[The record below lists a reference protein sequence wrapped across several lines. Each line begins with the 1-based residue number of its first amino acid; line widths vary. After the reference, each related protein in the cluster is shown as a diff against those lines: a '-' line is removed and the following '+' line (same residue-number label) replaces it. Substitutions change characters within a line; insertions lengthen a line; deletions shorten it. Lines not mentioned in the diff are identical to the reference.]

1 MEFSY
6 LGKYA
11 AGKANVGI
19 YFESREQVV
28 VSVLSDGN
36 ASLVQAFKK
45 LALKS
50 GHLKK
55 GLDLSAVHSLLS
67 THSATIEF
75 LTTRPTAE
83 FVERVTSSKASATP
97 WLERALEK
105 LDQEIAGA
113 KDEYARWRGVRD
125 LDEAHENLANRRDE
139 IFDLNQKLIANARE
153 PSFVYSPTKWVPSEW
168 QRTDRVRFHELKDQA
183 KEKVSSL
190 RSRIDFTY
198 RDRIK
203 QLEEK
208 RRDLTQQ
215 VDAERKK
222 DAQHDEAQT
231 AFLEEGLAAS
241 LLLTV
246 RSRTVFTTRPVADAV
261 RVAAREV
268 RREAAALKTKLQE
281 RLALKFDEADD
292 ALLLTAILVPDTEA
306 LARRDGVA
314 REFAEVIERSLS
326 LTPRLA
332 VERET
337 AKIVAQLLGK
347 VNGQPKNLGD
357 LTRFPNAGDAGHRRL
372 IYLGRA
378 LDSSLAQTEHLA
390 FYDLD
395 AQGPRHTAV
404 SGGSGS
410 GKSVAARLLVEGAAL
425 HGVPSVIFDPTRS
438 WTGMAT
444 PCVGSLL
451 KRYEP
456 FLMKP
461 EWARAF
467 EMRILDVEPFGTLD
481 ARESLEYPGLSVIP
495 AWTLAQEQERD
506 VVVRLLQSVQKAL
519 TDWPESQRLRAMLV
533 FEEAHR
539 YLQGGELEGLL
550 ELLARTARAKGLG
563 LLFVSQNNVDL
574 PPGVRNNT
582 ATRFQ
587 MQTAYGPDITRA
599 AQTFG
604 SEYAKRIPT
613 LQQGAGAVHYPEY
626 GAAFVA
632 FRPPLCNPH
641 AIAEDVVRFYQTSR
655 ELSRVTQ
662 RLLTMKGIPDG
673 SQLTDNLP
681 TSDTPQVAESETPAN
696 GNAEPDNT
704 TLTRDWRDVGHEFV
718 SRCQSKPSVQELAA
732 AIRAAG
738 LTPPTERTLYRFLR
752 SKKRASE

>member
-11 AGKANVGI
+11 AGMANVGI

-55 GLDLSAVHSLLS
+55 GLDLSAVHSLVS
-67 THSATIEF
+67 THSATVEF
-75 LTTRPTAE
+75 LTARPTAE
-83 FVERVTSSKASATP
+83 LVERVTPSRDSATA
-97 WLERALEK
+97 WLEHALEK
-105 LDQEIAGA
+105 LDQEIVAA
-113 KDEYARWRGVRD
+113 KEEYAHWRGVRD
-125 LDEAHENLANRRDE
+125 LDEAHENLSNRRDE

-203 QLEEK
+203 HLEEK
-208 RRDLTQQ
+208 RRDLAQQ

-222 DAQHDEAQT
+222 DAQHDDAQT
-231 AFLEEGLAAS
+231 ALLEDGLAAN

-268 RREAAALKTKLQE
+268 QSEAAALKTKLQE
-281 RLALKFDEADD
+281 RLTLKFDEADE
-292 ALLLTAILVPDTEA
+292 ALLLTAILIPDTKA

-332 VERET
+332 VEKET
-337 AKIVAQLLGK
+337 AKVIAQLLSRA
-347 VNGQPKNLGD
+347 NEQPKKVGD
-357 LTRFPNAGDAGHRRL
+357 LSRFPNAGDAGRRRL
-372 IYLGRA
+372 VYLGRA
-378 LDSSLAQTEHLA
+378 LDSSLAQSEHLV

-444 PCVGSLL
+444 PCAGSLL

-467 EMRILDVEPFGTLD
+467 EVRILDVEPFGTLD
-481 ARESLEYPGLSVIP
+481 ARECLEYPGLSVIP
-495 AWTLAQEQERD
+495 AWTLAQEQERG
-506 VVVRLLQSVQKAL
+506 VVVRLLQRVQRAVA
-519 TDWPESQRLRAMLV
+519 DWPESQQLRAMLV

-587 MQTAYGPDITRA
+587 MQTAYGPDLTRA

-604 SEYAKRIPT
+604 SEYAKKIPA

-626 GAAFVA
+626 GAALVA

-641 AIAEDVVRFYQTSR
+641 AIAEEVARFYQTSR

-662 RLLTMKGIPDG
+662 RLLTMKGLPDG
-673 SQLTDNLP
+673 SPLTDNLP
-681 TSDTPQVAESETPAN
+681 TTDAPQGIEGERPVNA
-696 GNAEPDNT
+696 NAEREDPR
-704 TLTRDWRDVGHEFV
+704 LTRDWRDVGHEFV
-718 SRCQSKPSVQELAA
+718 GRCQSKPSVAELAE
-732 AIRAAG
+732 AIHAAG
-738 LTPPTERTLYRFLR
+738 LKPPTERTLYRFLR
-752 SKKRASE
+752 STKRASA

>member
-55 GLDLSAVHSLLS
+55 GLDLSALHSILS
-67 THSATIEF
+67 THSATMEF
-75 LTTRPTAE
+75 VTTRPTADL
-83 FVERVTSSKASATP
+83 VDRVTPSRDSTTA
-97 WLERALEK
+97 WLEHALQK
-105 LDQEIAGA
+105 LDEEIAAA

-222 DAQHDEAQT
+222 DAQHDDAQT
-231 AFLEEGLAAS
+231 ALLEDGLAAN

-246 RSRTVFTTRPVADAV
+246 RSRSVFTTRPVADSV
-261 RVAAREV
+261 RAASREV
-268 RREAAALKTKLQE
+268 QREAAALKAKLQE
-281 RLALKFDEADD
+281 RLALKFDETDD
-292 ALLLTAILVPDTEA
+292 VLLLTAIFVPDTKA
-306 LARRDGVA
+306 LARRNGVA

-332 VERET
+332 AEKET
-337 AKIVAQLLGK
+337 AKIIAQLLSR
-347 VNGQPKNLGD
+347 VNEQPRNVGD
-357 LTRFPNAGDAGHRRL
+357 LPRFPNASDAAHKRL
-372 IYLGRA
+372 IYLGKA
-378 LDSSLAQTEHLA
+378 LDSVLAQTEHLV

-451 KRYEP
+451 KRYES

-467 EMRILDVEPFGTLD
+467 EMRILGVEPFGTLD

-495 AWTLAQEQERD
+495 AWTLAQEEERT

-519 TDWPESQRLRAMLV
+519 AGWPESQRLRAMLV

-587 MQTAYGPDITRA
+587 MQTAYGPDLTRA

-604 SEYAKRIPT
+604 SEFAKKIPM
-613 LQQGAGAVHYPEY
+613 LQQGTGAIHYPEY
-626 GAAFVA
+626 GATLVA

-662 RLLTMKGIPDG
+662 RLLAMKGIPDG
-673 SQLTDNLP
+673 GPLTDSLP
-681 TSDTPQVAESETPAN
+681 TNDTPQVANSETPPNAN
-696 GNAEPDNT
+696 TALDNT
-704 TLTRDWRDVGHEFV
+704 TLTHDWRVVGQEFV
-718 SRCQSKPSVQELAA
+718 SRCQTKPSVLELAA
-732 AIRAAG
+732 AIRTAG
-738 LTPPTERTLYRFLR
+738 LKPPTERTLYRFLR
-752 SKKRASE
+752 STKRASE